1 MKDDVVVAID
11 VKSFPVKC
19 PALDTLRSILSVSF
33 VDIKCDSPR
42 VYLNKCEE
50 LAEEYSLVIPC
61 TRNMFIRDHL
71 INNGVDLILTV

>member
-1 MKDDVVVAID
+1 MEEDVIVAID
-11 VKSFPVKC
+11 IKSFPVKC

-33 VDIKCDSPR
+33 IDIKCDSPR

-50 LAEEYSLVIPC
+50 LAEKYSLVIPC

>member
-11 VKSFPVKC
+11 TKSFPVKC

-33 VDIKCDSPR
+33 VDIKCDSP
-42 VYLNKCEE
+42 
-50 LAEEYSLVIPC
+50 LVIPC
-61 TRNMFIRDHL
+61 TRNMFVRDHL

>member
-1 MKDDVVVAID
+1 MKDDVIVAID
-11 VKSFPVKC
+11 RKSFPVRC
-19 PALDTLRSILSVSF
+19 SALDTLRSILSVTF

-42 VYLNKCEE
+42 VYLSKCEE